1 MMNTFKISFTNN
13 RDIKYKLKKGHNFE
27 DENVT
32 IKLSDLLSVISEEY
46 REMIKDIIITTD
58 ADVEL
63 DYNSSNGLEHA
74 YKIVDA
80 KEKHI
85 NNLNK
90 ALDELSD
97 INVKFVSGDNFM
109 NTRIITAKIPRG
121 DVVVLNFTYP
131 AMHNMRE
138 WQKEIEKE
146 RVKDASKN
154 KALNIIKTD
163 APAGLDDEID
173 EKFNEVNLLNLI
185 SNALLGSREWKNI
198 I

>member
-1 MMNTFKISFTNN
+1 
-13 RDIKYKLKKGHNFE
+13 
-27 DENVT
+27 
-32 IKLSDLLSVISEEY
+32 
-46 REMIKDIIITTD
+46 
-58 ADVEL
+58 
-63 DYNSSNGLEHA
+63 
-74 YKIVDA
+74 
-80 KEKHI
+80 
-85 NNLNK
+85 
-90 ALDELSD
+90 
-97 INVKFVSGDNFM
+97 M

-163 APAGLDDEID
+163 APAGLDDEIV
-173 EKFNEVNLLNLI
+173 EKFNEVNLLDLI

>member
-163 APAGLDDEID
+163 APAGLDDEIV
-173 EKFNEVNLLNLI
+173 EKFNEVNLLDLI
-185 SNALLGSREWKNI
+185 SNALLGSRE
-198 I
+198 

>member
-1 MMNTFKISFTNN
+1 MMDTFKISFTNNN

-63 DYNSSNGLEHA
+63 DYNSSSGLEHA
-74 YKIVDA
+74 YKIIDA
-80 KEKHI
+80 KEKYI

-163 APAGLDDEID
+163 APAGLDDEIV
-173 EKFNEVNLLNLI
+173 EIFNEVNLLDLI
-185 SNALLGSREWKNI
+185 SNALLGSRE
-198 I
+198 